1 MESNATTRINGS
13 AGVLQNIISSI
24 EEQGPAVLPVM
35 TAIKVCIG
43 VTGLVGN
50 SLVVFVMYKYRQLF
64 LHLKTVYVVN
74 QSILDGLTSAVLVLT
89 SLLRSDLMSRMDSVS
104 AELFCRLWL
113 SQILL
118 WGLMTSS
125 TYNLM
130 AISVERYLA
139 IVHPIWHRTSFTET
153 MTRSSVV
160 VIWLFGITYMTSV
173 FADIY
178 NSSLQQCI
186 VPTCF
191 KTSVIIPIPKKAK
204 VSTMNDYRPVALTS
218 VAMKVFEH
226 IMLRYLKSSTAGLL
240 DPHQFAYQTNRS
252 VDDAVALGL
261 HYVMNHLEQPS
272 TYARIL
278 FMDFSSAFNTIIPV
292 KLFDKL
298 VSLNV
303 HPAIC
308 HWTLN
313 FLLHRPQSVKV
324 KNSLSKPV
332 ILNTGAP
339 QGCVLSPFLFT
350 LFTNDCVSG
359 NQSVRVVKFSDDTT
373 VIGCVNNANE
383 SVYREEVQ
391 RLVGWCKNNN
401 LVLNISKTKEMI
413 IDFRKKKTPIHPLV
427 IDGTEVLQ
435 ADSVTFLG
443 STISKDL
450 SWCNNTIGIIK
461 KAQKRMYFL
470 RHLKRF
476 GLSQAILTR
485 FYRAVIESVLSFSIT
500 VWFGRASQ
508 DEINQIE
515 SVVKYA
521 SKLIGLNMPS
531 IRSLYLSRSLRKS
544 KRIVQDE
551 YHPANH
557 LFELLPSG
565 KRYRS
570 IKTKTTRFNNSFYP
584 QALRFLNGEPS

>member
-1 MESNATTRINGS
+1 
-13 AGVLQNIISSI
+13 
-24 EEQGPAVLPVM
+24 
-35 TAIKVCIG
+35 
-43 VTGLVGN
+43 
-50 SLVVFVMYKYRQLF
+50 
-64 LHLKTVYVVN
+64 
-74 QSILDGLTSAVLVLT
+74 
-89 SLLRSDLMSRMDSVS
+89 
-104 AELFCRLWL
+104 
-113 SQILL
+113 
-118 WGLMTSS
+118 
-125 TYNLM
+125 
-130 AISVERYLA
+130 
-139 IVHPIWHRTSFTET
+139 
-153 MTRSSVV
+153 
-160 VIWLFGITYMTSV
+160 
-173 FADIY
+173 
-178 NSSLQQCI
+178 
-186 VPTCF
+186 
-191 KTSVIIPIPKKAK
+191 
-204 VSTMNDYRPVALTS
+204 
-218 VAMKVFEH
+218 
-226 IMLRYLKSSTAGLL
+226 
-240 DPHQFAYQTNRS
+240 
-252 VDDAVALGL
+252 
-261 HYVMNHLEQPS
+261 
-272 TYARIL
+272 
-278 FMDFSSAFNTIIPV
+278 MDFSSAFNTIIPV

-359 NQSVRVVKFSDDTT
+359 NQSVRVFKFSDDTT

-461 KAQKRMYFL
+461 KAQKRLYFL

-565 KRYRS
+565 KRCS
-570 IKTKTTRFNNSFYP
+570 IKTRRDNNNP
-584 QALRFLNGEPS
+584 QALRFLKIDQCLASGR